1 MPAPPAYPPARA
13 LFNFSPQW
21 FVMPQGTAIISVI
34 LHQLHYQFGALRIL
48 AKIVWIYTIV
58 LLAMT
63 LFLYILRLI
72 RYPREVCDELRHN
85 LIETSCLAS
94 IVITYTTIVQMVALQ
109 YGSTHGVAIGVYVLW
124 WIAAFLST
132 LAVIGI
138 PFVQLKV
145 QPSSFERI
153 PPAILLPVIAAFT
166 CAAGGGV
173 ICTSTA
179 LSPRLQVPVIIVA
192 YLLVG
197 AGISLALGFDA
208 VILFQHFSDQQPSP
222 QKVWQ
227 DMILCGP
234 FGQGGFALQILG
246 GAVQKSFPAYARG
259 TLLRAQAAGPIAAV
273 SQFAGLLSWGFA
285 TFWWCFA
292 ILSILHTLAAQPGGF
307 QSTTFSLGAWSL
319 VFPWGVYTNCAV
331 QLGKIMD
338 SPAFDVWSTALLLL
352 LVIIAIVNTL
362 FTIKGIIT
370 GEVLGLEHGWRK
382 EAYQDDKEA

>member
-153 PPAILLPVIAAFT
+153 PPAILLPVIAALT

-246 GAVQKSFPAYARG
+246 GGWPDCRGKPIRG
-259 TLLRAQAAGPIAAV
+259 TPVVGV
-273 SQFAGLLSWGFA
+273 
-285 TFWWCFA
+285 CDV
-292 ILSILHTLAAQPGGF
+292 
-307 QSTTFSLGAWSL
+307 L
-319 VFPWGVYTNCAV
+319 VVFC
-331 QLGKIMD
+331 D
-338 SPAFDVWSTALLLL
+338 S
-352 LVIIAIVNTL
+352 
-362 FTIKGIIT
+362 
-370 GEVLGLEHGWRK
+370 
-382 EAYQDDKEA
+382 

>member
-153 PPAILLPVIAAFT
+153 PPAILLPVIAALT

-259 TLLRAQAAGPIAAV
+259 TLLRAQAAGPIAAH
-273 SQFAGLLSWGFA
+273 FAYVGG
-285 TFWWCFA
+285 
-292 ILSILHTLAAQPGGF
+292 AAGGGGF
-307 QSTTFSLGAWSL
+307 KSTTFSLGAWSL

>member
-109 YGSTHGVAIGVYVLW
+109 HGSTHGVAIGVYVLW

-153 PPAILLPVIAAFT
+153 PPAILLPVIAALT

-227 DMILCGP
+227 DMILCRP

-259 TLLRAQAAGPIAAV
+259 TLLRAQAAGPIAA
-273 SQFAGLLSWGFA
+273 
-285 TFWWCFA
+285 
-292 ILSILHTLAAQPGGF
+292 
-307 QSTTFSLGAWSL
+307 
-319 VFPWGVYTNCAV
+319 GVYTNCAV

>member
-153 PPAILLPVIAAFT
+153 PPAILLPVIAALT

-259 TLLRAQAAGPIAAV
+259 TLLRAQAAGPIAA
-273 SQFAGLLSWGFA
+273 
-285 TFWWCFA
+285 
-292 ILSILHTLAAQPGGF
+292 
-307 QSTTFSLGAWSL
+307 
-319 VFPWGVYTNCAV
+319 GVYTNCAV

>member
-153 PPAILLPVIAAFT
+153 PPAILLPVIAALT

-292 ILSILHTLAAQPGGF
+292 ILSILHTLAAQPGGGGSRVRRLVWGRGRWF
-307 QSTTFSLGAWSL
+307 FLGY
-319 VFPWGVYTNCAV
+319 VPFPSFRFPPCDG
-331 QLGKIMD
+331 
-338 SPAFDVWSTALLLL
+338 
-352 LVIIAIVNTL
+352 
-362 FTIKGIIT
+362 
-370 GEVLGLEHGWRK
+370 
-382 EAYQDDKEA
+382 